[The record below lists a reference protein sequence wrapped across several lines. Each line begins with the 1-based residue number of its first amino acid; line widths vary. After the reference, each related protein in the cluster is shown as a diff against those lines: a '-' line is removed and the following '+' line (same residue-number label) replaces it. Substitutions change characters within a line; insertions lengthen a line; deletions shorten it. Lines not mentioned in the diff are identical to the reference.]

1 MAWRRKLS
9 EGKKNIIAG
18 LIEEYNIQTAN
29 DIQEALK
36 DLLGG
41 TIQEMLEAELYK
53 HLFFA
58 CSPEFFTLKLFRYI
72 TYFYILSNTNIC
84 YVTSNKFF

>member
-58 CSPEFFTLKLFRYI
+58 CSPEFFTLQIIQIHNLFLYSLEYQYLLCYI
-72 TYFYILSNTNIC
+72 
-84 YVTSNKFF
+84 K